1 MRRIVNILLWVFAVL
16 TVSDLSAQSDDKSQG
31 THHIEQL
38 AQSVRALGNYAVRF
52 TIVSGDYSS
61 TGEYTVGGEEYH
73 LLFAQYEAFG
83 DAKLRYE
90 VDHSRREVVID
101 KVLEESY
108 NLLTNPST
116 AFDSLGEAFS
126 VQSVERNG
134 EGVVLLLEPKHKAAQ
149 SVVISLTLDV
159 KTHLPKSIIYNPSG
173 ESIRID
179 INNIAKSN
187 TAPKRYQAAAFNGY
201 EMIDFR

>member
-1 MRRIVNILLWVFAVL
+1 M
-16 TVSDLSAQSDDKSQG
+16 
-31 THHIEQL
+31 
-38 AQSVRALGNYAVRF
+38 
-52 TIVSGDYSS
+52 
-61 TGEYTVGGEEYH
+61 
-73 LLFAQYEAFG
+73 FAQYEAFG

-134 EGVVLLLEPKHKAAQ
+134 ESVVLLLEPKQKAAQ

-173 ESIRID
+173 KSIRID